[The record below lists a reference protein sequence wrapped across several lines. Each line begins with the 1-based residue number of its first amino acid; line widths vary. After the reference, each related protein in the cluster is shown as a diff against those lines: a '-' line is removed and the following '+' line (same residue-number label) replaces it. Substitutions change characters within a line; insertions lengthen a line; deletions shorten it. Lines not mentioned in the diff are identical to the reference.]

1 MTIIIS
7 RNSYWGIYF
16 EDEPTKQ
23 RYDPSDEF
31 DMIWQ
36 YPSQFGKG
44 YSRIIELREGLGLL
58 INDYRLDDRLVI
70 KVPERGCDDIQY
82 IFRLSGSHETW
93 DIHMG
98 NHQTGGAGQ
107 YLFGGSGA
115 DPSEICAISPE
126 QHHLV
131 VSVWMARELFCSF
144 AGNVERE
151 IPSALKCLISPIE
164 QSSYGGSGTTTPV
177 MQDIVQQIL
186 RCPYKGITKRM
197 YLESKTLELM
207 TLTVQ
212 EELEIKEGRHNPTL
226 LKLDDIDR
234 IHQARNILLGNL
246 DNPPSLIELAK
257 QAGINQRK
265 LKEGFR
271 YCFGT
276 TVFGYLHNYRMEQA
290 RSLLIAG
297 QLSVKQ
303 VARIVGYASP
313 TSFHAAF
320 RKKFGINPGDYLKRC

>member
-1 MTIIIS
+1 MTISIS
-7 RNSYWGIYF
+7 RNFFWEIYF

-23 RYDPSDEF
+23 RYDSSDEF
-31 DMIWQ
+31 DILWQ

-70 KVPERGCDDIQY
+70 KVPERAGDNIQY
-82 IFRLSGSHETW
+82 IFRLSGSHEIW
-93 DIHMG
+93 DIHTR
-98 NHQTGGAGQ
+98 NHQTGVAGQ
-107 YLFGGSGA
+107 YFFGGSGA
-115 DPSEICAISPE
+115 APSEICAILPE
-126 QHHLV
+126 QHHLA

-164 QSSYGGSGTTTPV
+164 QSNCSGSGTTTAA

-186 RCPYKGITKRM
+186 RCPYQGMTKRM
-197 YLESKTLELM
+197 YLESKALELM
-207 TLTVQ
+207 TLIVQ
-212 EELEIKEGRHNPTL
+212 EELEIKEDRHNPTL
-226 LKLDDIDR
+226 LKLDDVDR
-234 IHQARNILLGNL
+234 IHLARNILLRNL

-257 QAGINQRK
+257 QAGINERK

-271 YCFGT
+271 FCFGT

-290 RSLLIAG
+290 RSLLVAG

-303 VARIVGYASP
+303 VARIIGYASP